1 MAQKKGTYTT
11 YRPMVARMI
20 DAAAQHVTRG
30 PMITDSHFLAFE
42 NIRELREM
50 YDSLEVAMG
59 KYALNP
65 LIGMMV
71 KEKYHLRNTG
81 RAKATSTLAGTVM
94 KH

>member
-20 DAAAQHVTRG
+20 DAAAPHVTHDS
-30 PMITDSHFLAFE
+30 MITNSHFLAFE
-42 NIRELREM
+42 NIPELREI
-50 YDSLEVAMG
+50 YDSLEAAMG

-65 LIGMMV
+65 LIGLLI
-71 KEKYHLRNTG
+71 KEIYHLENTG
-81 RAKATSTLAGTVM
+81 RTKSTSALAGTVT

>member
-11 YRPMVARMI
+11 YRPMVDRMI
-20 DAAAQHVTRG
+20 DAAAPHVTHDS
-30 PMITDSHFLAFE
+30 MITNSHFLAFE
-42 NIRELREM
+42 NVPELREM
-50 YDSLEVAMG
+50 YDSLEAAMG

-81 RAKATSTLAGTVM
+81 RAKSTSSLAGTVM